1 LDKFLD
7 YFLSKIE
14 FENEFARLKIRF
26 LFGLLLLGVV
36 VQLVYLISH
45 ILVLNR
51 GYILLT
57 GDIIGIVGILAALVL
72 LTRNNM
78 FAAGVVLM
86 VGVSITIFVDN
97 AIADFFK
104 RGTPISYAR
113 VYISTSELMF
123 LGIVS
128 VLFITKKEIFLVFGV
143 VASFILVF
151 HFAAINSNPMSF
163 AIDKLT
169 PYFYLIGMLGMVQ
182 TLAGIGYYV
191 LYYVEKIEK
200 AHADSERTIKKQNE
214 QLEAI
219 VETRTKALQESNQ
232 SLREFAYIVSHDLK
246 EPLRTVNGF
255 VSIARKTLA
264 ANGAQNADV
273 DLLLAHAIKGTEQMD
288 MLIKDILEYSRLS
301 NILPASQVVNLNTV
315 IGKIRE
321 RLTQSI
327 TENSAVLNI
336 EKLPNLMGEEVLL
349 TQLFQNLVSNAIKY
363 RHTERSPVITI
374 GCLQNSGI
382 KEIYIKDNGIGIS
395 EKNFS
400 TIFEAF
406 KRLHGPSS
414 NYEGTGIGL
423 AICKKITGILG
434 GSIRVESVEG
444 KGSTFYLAIP
454 MQQQ

>member
-1 LDKFLD
+1 LNKFLD
-7 YFLSKIE
+7 YFLGKIG

-36 VQLVYLISH
+36 VQTVYLINH
-45 ILVLNR
+45 ALLLNR

-57 GDIIGIVGILAALVL
+57 GDIIGIIGILAALIL
-72 LTRNNM
+72 LTQNKL

-86 VGVSITIFVDN
+86 SGISVTIFVDN

-104 RGTPISYAR
+104 IGIPISYAR

-143 VASFILVF
+143 VASFILIF
-151 HFAAINSNPMSF
+151 HFIAINSNPMSF
-163 AIDKLT
+163 SVDKLT
-169 PYFYLIGMLGMVQ
+169 PYSYLIGMLGMVK
-182 TLAGIGYYV
+182 TMAGIGYYV
-191 LYYVEKIEK
+191 LNYVEKIEK
-200 AHADSERTIKKQNE
+200 AHADSEKTIKKQNE

-219 VETRTKALQESNQ
+219 VESRTKALQESNQ
-232 SLREFAYIVSHDLK
+232 SLREFAYVVSHDLK

-255 VSIARKTLA
+255 VSLARKTLA

-288 MLIKDILEYSRLS
+288 LLIKDILEYSRLS
-301 NILPASQVVNLNTV
+301 NILPATQVVNLNTLFT
-315 IGKIRE
+315 KLNE
-321 RLTQSI
+321 RLAQSI
-327 TENSAVLNI
+327 TETNAVLNI
-336 EKLPNLMGEEVLL
+336 EKLPNLIGEEVLL

-363 RHTERSPVITI
+363 RHPERSPEITI
-374 GCLQNSGI
+374 GYSQKNGVE
-382 KEIYIKDNGIGIS
+382 EIYIKDNGIGIA
-395 EKNFS
+395 EKNYD

-406 KRLHGPSS
+406 KRLHGNSS
-414 NYEGTGIGL
+414 KYEGTGIGL

-444 KGSTFYLAIP
+444 TGSTFYLALP
-454 MQQQ
+454 MQQ